1 MTDGTVDRVDL
12 ASSQIANNDWWTADD
27 IDEVEGQDLLR
38 DEALKDIVGLP
49 FLAYKAVYRDGIQR
63 KNVEYR
69 DDYVSVELRVAPY
82 VVVMRSIDR
91 IQARRKSYGVPVLSQ
106 AQTEELAGEQF
117 VVNDGSTGLYRQI
130 TQYLVGKEHLVLPD
144 GPEAGEKGECIYDL
158 PRSQWLAGAEA
169 ATAGI
174 PIGLRCARGLRYS
187 EYDSPYLPE
196 GERAT
201 TWYIA

>member
-1 MTDGTVDRVDL
+1 MTDGTHPGTLVQPSPSAVD
-12 ASSQIANNDWWTADD
+12 NWWIADD

-49 FLAYKAVYRDGIQR
+49 FLAYKAIYRDGIQR
-63 KNVEYR
+63 KDVPYR

-82 VVVMRSIDR
+82 PVIMRNIER
-91 IQARRKSYGVPVLSQ
+91 IQARRKSYDAPALTV
-106 AQTEELAGEQF
+106 AQTETLPGEQF

-130 TQYLVGKEHLVLPD
+130 TQYLVAKERITLPE
-144 GPEAGEKGECIYDL
+144 GPEVGGKGESVYDS
-158 PRSQWLAGAEA
+158 PRSLWLAGADD
-169 ATAGI
+169 ATKGFD
-174 PIGLRCARGLRYS
+174 IGLRCSRGLRFS
-187 EYDSPYLPE
+187 EYESEYLPA